1 MKLDFASLLVFA
13 PLGLAAA
20 QMCGQW
26 DTATGGHFTLYQNL
40 WGEGDA
46 SSGSQCSWLNSTSGD
61 CITWGTHWS
70 WQGGQ
75 YNVKSFANAALSM
88 TPTRLSA
95 VSTIPT
101 TWRYTYTGTSGA
113 VADVAYDMFLSTSSG
128 GTADYEVMVWLDA
141 LGGAG
146 PISSS
151 GSPIATPTIGGHSW
165 NLYSGPNG
173 QMTVYSFVTT
183 STITSFSG
191 DLAQFFQYLEAN
203 EGVSSSQYLNSIQA
217 GTEPF
222 VGTNA
227 NLQVSQ
233 YCVALN

>member
-1 MKLDFASLLVFA
+1 MSLLAVT
-13 PLGLAAA
+13 PLVLAAT

-26 DTATGGHFTLYQNL
+26 DSTSSGHFTLYQDL
-40 WGEGDA
+40 WDKSA
-46 SSGSQCSWLNSTSGD
+46 ATSGSQCSWVNSTSGN

-70 WQGGQ
+70 WQGGPD
-75 YNVKSFANAALSM
+75 NVKSFANAALTM
-88 TPTRLSA
+88 TPMQLSSI
-95 VSTIPT
+95 STIRT
-101 TWRYTYTGTSGA
+101 TWDYTYTGTSGA
-113 VADVAYDMFLSTSSG
+113 VADVAYDMFLATTSG

-151 GSPIATPTIGGHSW
+151 GSPIASPTIGGYSW
-165 NLYSGPNG
+165 HLYSGPNG
-173 QMTVYSFVTT
+173 QMTVYSFVA
-183 STITSFSG
+183 SRTITAFSG
-191 DLAQFFQYLEAN
+191 DLIQFFQYLESN
-203 EGVSSSQYLNSIQA
+203 EGVSSSRYLNSIQA

-233 YCVALN
+233 YCVTLN